1 MGAWESNALEK
12 STTSRRKENR
22 GENLPILPRRR
33 VKTAVDRF
41 GRIVVPKE
49 LRDRHGLLPGSEV
62 EIEDSTGTITL
73 RMASDLPGLVE
84 KEGILVFRG
93 PATGDLDSSI
103 RSHREERLQQTRC
116 SPCCPPGPRLRL
128 PPRGR

>member
-1 MGAWESNALEK
+1 M
-12 STTSRRKENR
+12 
-22 GENLPILPRRR
+22 
-33 VKTAVDRF
+33 KTAVDRF

-73 RMASDLPGLVE
+73 RLVSDLPGLVE

-93 PATGDLDSSI
+93 HATGDLDSAI
-103 RSHREERLQQTRC
+103 RSHREERLRK
-116 SPCCPPGPRLRL
+116 SAGSSR
-128 PPRGR
+128 